1 MKRNVLTTLS
11 ALGLAAFGALTTTA
25 TAQDPTWQQQYRT
38 NYNVPLGDAYS
49 GRSPYFNPA
58 DSRAAAPR
66 SATPAPAKVIM
77 PGEANILVPCAEA
90 RHQLIHLKKRMP
102 AQEVVG
108 QEVMSEIEA
117 RTHDCA
123 ANVVITDWLPEGMTY
138 VRSEPSAE
146 VAGKTLIWRMPR
158 VDKGQTMIMKVWL
171 RADREGTFEN
181 CVSVAADPMAC
192 SKVVIG
198 KATLA
203 IDKSGPAE
211 ATLGSDVTY
220 RVTVRNTGSAVA
232 KNVVV
237 TDTVPAGLKHASGQS
252 TLTFNVGDLAP
263 GASRDIPVTLN
274 AGERGNFCN
283 KASAVAA
290 NAPAVT
296 DDACTIVRRHLLKI
310 TKTTS
315 DRSLI
320 IGQTATYSIAV
331 MNQGDTTQTGVVV
344 TDTAAH
350 GTTIVEAVGGTV
362 SGNVATWNV
371 GNIEA
376 GATKTLTV
384 KIRSVQPGNLC
395 NTAAVTSREGQRDSA
410 QACTEW
416 IGVTGVLVEVID
428 DPDPIPVGEKTTYT
442 IRVTNQ
448 GSTRAIEECKIV
460 AMFPAETDPL
470 TASGSGTIAGKKVTF
485 PTVMSIAPKAS
496 VSFTITAKGIA
507 AGDSRMKVEVTT
519 KYRTN
524 PITEDESTTVY

>member
-1 MKRNVLTTLS
+1 MKRTVLTTFS
-11 ALGLAAFGALTTTA
+11 ALGLAAVAALINPA
-25 TAQDPTWQQQYRT
+25 PAAAQSWQEQYRT
-38 NYNVPLGDAYS
+38 NYNIPLGDAYT
-49 GRSPYFNPA
+49 GRSPYLRPTGEAPA
-58 DSRAAAPR
+58 
-66 SATPAPAKVIM
+66 APAKPAATIA
-77 PGEANILVPCAEA
+77 PGAPNLIVPCAEA
-90 RHQLIHLKKRMP
+90 HHQLVHLKKRMP

-117 RTHDCA
+117 KTVACA
-123 ANVVITDWLPEGMTY
+123 ANVVIMDWLPEGMTY
-138 VRSEPSAE
+138 VRSEPAAE
-146 VAGKTLIWRMPR
+146 VNGKTLVWRMPR
-158 VDKGQTMIMKVWL
+158 VDAGQTMIMKVWL

-181 CVSVAADPMAC
+181 CVSVMADPMAC

-203 IDKSGPAE
+203 IDKSGPAQ
-211 ATLGSDVTY
+211 ATLGTDVTY
-220 RVTVRNTGSAVA
+220 SILVKNTGSAVA

-263 GASRDIPVTLN
+263 GASKTIPVTLN
-274 AGERGNFCN
+274 AAERGKFCN

-290 NAPAVT
+290 NATVVT
-296 DDACTIVRRHLLKI
+296 DDACTEVRKHLLKI
-310 TKTTS
+310 AKTTT
-315 DRSLI
+315 DKTLV

-331 MNQGDTTQTGVVV
+331 ANQGDTKQTGVVV
-344 TDTAAH
+344 TDTAAP

-362 SGNVATWNV
+362 AGNIATWNV
-371 GNIEA
+371 GEIEA

-395 NTAAVTSREGQRDSA
+395 NTASVTSREGQRDSA

-416 IGVTGVLVEVID
+416 IGVTGVLVEVVD

-448 GSTRAIEECKIV
+448 GSTRAIEELKIK
-460 AMFPAETDPL
+460 ATFPVETDPL
-470 TASGSGTIAGKKVTF
+470 TASGGGTIAGKVVTF
-485 PTVMSIAPKAS
+485 PMTATLAPKAS
-496 VSFTITAKGIA
+496 VTYTITAKGVA

-524 PITEDESTTVY
+524 PITEDESTTIY